1 MLYCGQEIKT
11 FSYTIAQHNYY
22 FNTMQH
28 RLLHLYTY
36 FYCSIFLLLFFP
48 LLQSFAIGPND
59 CKSGYTWESRSG
71 VGCVQTDC
79 KNIPNAHYGY
89 VRDCV
94 CGSSGSIHENPDD
107 PNKACRYPSNHTTCP
122 SCVYACVHADD
133 ECPVVSGLKNTT
145 KPDESQ
151 PETAQPNPTQK
162 PPVKTNTAQVPQ
174 IRPTLST
181 QAVTKRTCTTYC
193 EKLKMGGQYD
203 EVLEASG
210 TYPKC
215 KCTVDIKDE
224 HNRIKQTITQN
235 EDKRSTYTYD
245 PLTGNLITKNT
256 ISLSAERERIRQQL
270 GFKYSEE
277 EIDALLDD
285 TAIDKWFNFM
295 MQDIDTRTNMLDP
308 QFWWQHVV
316 ALLDHGYDN
325 STDFVDTYN
334 FGRCGDS
341 MQWLEQNLSK
351 DIKLNGKNDRSSEA
365 MLSITG
371 EKYGN
376 MLNHTALIIRPVGVS
391 NIAWADMVSELT
403 TKTRGGGLTKSDIK
417 NIDPQLLDAVV
428 LDPYFKKKTTV
439 QEFIKGWSVIKI
451 S

>member
-1 MLYCGQEIKT
+1 
-11 FSYTIAQHNYY
+11 
-22 FNTMQH
+22 MQH
-28 RLLHLYTY
+28 RLLHIHKHTY
-36 FYCSIFLLLFFP
+36 FYFSIFVLFFLP
-48 LLQSFAIGPND
+48 LFHSSAIGPGD

-107 PNKACRYPSNHTTCP
+107 PNKACRYPSSHTACP
-122 SCVYACVHADD
+122 SCVYVCIHADD
-133 ECPVVSGLKNTT
+133 KCPTAPGIKDTSKPDKSPPETT
-145 KPDESQ
+145 KP
-151 PETAQPNPTQK
+151 NPSQK
-162 PPVKTNTAQVPQ
+162 PPVKTTTAQAPQ

-181 QAVTKRTCTTYC
+181 QATTKRTCTTYC
-193 EKLKMGGQYD
+193 ATLKMGGQYD
-203 EVLEASG
+203 EVLEAGG

-235 EDKRSTYTYD
+235 GDKRSTYTYD
-245 PLTGNLITKNT
+245 PLTGDLVTKNT
-256 ISLSAERERIRQQL
+256 TSLAAEKERVRQKL

-277 EIDALLDD
+277 EIDALLDE
-285 TAIDKWFNFM
+285 TAIDKWFEFM
-295 MQDIDTRTNMLDP
+295 MQDIDTRTSMLDP

-316 ALLDHGYDN
+316 GIFDHGTEE
-325 STDFVDTYN
+325 SSATFVDTYR

-341 MQWLEQNLSK
+341 MQWLEQNLIK
-351 DIKLNGKNDRSSEA
+351 DIKLTGKRDSRNEA
-365 MLSITG
+365 VLSITG

-376 MLNHTALIIRPVGVS
+376 MLNHTALFIRPVGIS

-403 TKTRGGGLTKSDIK
+403 TKTRAGGLTKSDIN

-439 QEFIKGWSVIKI
+439 REFIKGWPVIRV

>member
-1 MLYCGQEIKT
+1 
-11 FSYTIAQHNYY
+11 
-22 FNTMQH
+22 MQN
-28 RLLHLYTY
+28 RLLHTTKHTY
-36 FYCSIFLLLFFP
+36 LYCSIFLLLFFP
-48 LLQSFAIGPND
+48 FFSISAIGPDD
-59 CKSGYTWESRSG
+59 CKSGHTWKPRSG
-71 VGCVQTDC
+71 VGCVQTNCNDV
-79 KNIPNAHYGY
+79 PHAHWGY
-89 VRDCV
+89 TQNCV

-107 PNKACRYPSNHTTCP
+107 PNKECYYPSSHTACP
-122 SCVYACVHADD
+122 GCVYACVHADD
-133 ECPVVSGLKNTT
+133 KCPTAPGLKDTIESDTSPPKTT
-145 KPDESQ
+145 QPKP
-151 PETAQPNPTQK
+151 PQK
-162 PPVKTNTAQVPQ
+162 PPIKTNTAQVPQ

-181 QAVTKRTCTTYC
+181 QATTKRTCTTYC
-193 EKLKMGGQYD
+193 AKLKMGGQYD

-215 KCTVDIKDE
+215 KCTVDIKDN
-224 HNRIKQTITQN
+224 HNRITHTITQN
-235 EDKRSTYTYD
+235 GDKRSTYTYD

-256 ISLSAERERIRQQL
+256 ISLAAERERIRQRL

-277 EIDALLDD
+277 EIDALLDE
-285 TAIDKWFNFM
+285 TAIDKWFEFM
-295 MQDIDTRTNMLDP
+295 MQDIDTRSSITDP

-325 STDFVDTYN
+325 SADFVDTYQ

-341 MQWLEQNLSK
+341 MQWLERNLAK
-351 DIKLNGKNDRSSEA
+351 DIKLNGKNNNLNEA

-376 MLNHTALIIRPVGVS
+376 MLNHTALIIRPTGIS

-403 TKTRGGGLTKSDIK
+403 TKTRAGGLTKSDIK
-417 NIDPQLLDAVV
+417 NIDPQLLNATV
-428 LDPYFKKKTTV
+428 LDPYFKKKITV